1 MHQNDSRRW
10 LGWAFLACWLALAGA
25 AGSLTAQTVSLRT
38 DAPAEVGLDHPLDAV
53 LQLAQDEC
61 EYLERTVQDY
71 TCRIVKRERI
81 DGVLQSQQ
89 FLRAKVR
96 PATSVAGAA
105 DRPFAVMLD
114 FLAPQKVA
122 GRRVLF
128 VEGAFDGK
136 MLVRQRE
143 GGITYRITPDGGL
156 AARESSMPITSI
168 GFHNMLREAIKQME
182 DDIAADPTG
191 ENTRVEQ
198 FPSAKIDGRP
208 CLGIRIT
215 HPRRQPN
222 LDFHVAH
229 VFLDSQWRLPVRLD
243 FYDWPEA
250 AGGQPVLLGE
260 YTYQDVKLN
269 VGLTDGDF
277 DPAALGLHYQK

>member
-1 MHQNDSRRW
+1 M
-10 LGWAFLACWLALAGA
+10 LAGFLALAGA
-25 AGSLTAQTVSLRT
+25 AGTLWAQTVSLRT
-38 DAPAEVGLDHPLDAV
+38 DAPADAGLNHPLDAV
-53 LQLAQDEC
+53 LQLARDEC
-61 EYLERTVQDY
+61 DYLERTVQDY

-96 PATSVAGAA
+96 PATSAAGAQ
-105 DRPFAVMLD
+105 DQPFAVVLD

-128 VEGAFDGK
+128 VEGAFEGK

-156 AARESSMPITSI
+156 AARESAMPITSI
-168 GFHNMLREAIKQME
+168 GFHNMLRDAIQQME

-198 FPSAKIDGRP
+198 FPNAKIDGRP
-208 CLGIRIT
+208 CRAIRIT

-229 VFLDSQWRLPVRLD
+229 VFLDSQWRLPVHLD
-243 FYDWPEA
+243 FYDWPA
-250 AGGQPVLLGE
+250 TAGGQPVLLGE
-260 YTYQDVKLN
+260 YTYQEVKVN
-269 VGLTDGDF
+269 VGLTDADF
-277 DPAALGLHYQK
+277 DPAALELHYKK